1 MRSNYAQ
8 GSYSEQYDD
17 NCICGFLHLVVMLAS
32 KLLLF
37 LPHRLFVR
45 PSPRSLSLSSFSVSF
60 PVFLQSTVWSEL
72 SHLST
77 LVCDLMNISKWP

>member
-45 PSPRSLSLSSFSVSF
+45 PSPRSLSLL
-60 PVFLQSTVWSEL
+60 FLCLLSCLSTVNSVE
-72 SHLST
+72 
-77 LVCDLMNISKWP
+77 

>member
-17 NCICGFLHLVVMLAS
+17 NCICGFLHLVIMLAS

-45 PSPRSLSLSSFSVSF
+45 PSPRSLSPLSLSPFLSFYSQQCGVNYLTY
-60 PVFLQSTVWSEL
+60 PLWSA
-72 SHLST
+72 T
-77 LVCDLMNISKWP
+77 

>member
-32 KLLLF
+32 KLL
-37 LPHRLFVR
+37 VS
-45 PSPRSLSLSSFSVSF
+45 PSPSVCLPFSSLSLSPLSLSPFLSFYSQQCEVNYLTY
-60 PVFLQSTVWSEL
+60 PLWSA
-72 SHLST
+72 T
-77 LVCDLMNISKWP
+77 